1 MFSKQ
6 YYQDKQTKLQQKLAK
21 IKDQYVVD
29 TLNLAQRVSNEI
41 QEIQIENNEI
51 SKIIQDNEETKTEQK
66 AKVKIK
72 KGK

>member
-6 YYQDKQTKLQQKLAK
+6 YYQDKQSKLQQKLAK